1 MLIFQN
7 QMHIQGTTAAQRLF
21 SSTIFT
27 LHISRAEDQGQSN
40 LPAAA
45 TTADVGR
52 IDPQSLPSSFPS
64 LAHNTVYF
72 AKVGKG
78 NEREADTRVI
88 CSALLARSVCEF
100 QP

>member
-1 MLIFQN
+1 
-7 QMHIQGTTAAQRLF
+7 MHIQGTTTAKRIVYL
-21 SSTIFT
+21 SLLT
-27 LHISRAEDQGQSN
+27 LYISRAEDQGQSN

-45 TTADVGR
+45 TTTDVGR

-88 CSALLARSVCEF
+88 CSAVLARSVCEF